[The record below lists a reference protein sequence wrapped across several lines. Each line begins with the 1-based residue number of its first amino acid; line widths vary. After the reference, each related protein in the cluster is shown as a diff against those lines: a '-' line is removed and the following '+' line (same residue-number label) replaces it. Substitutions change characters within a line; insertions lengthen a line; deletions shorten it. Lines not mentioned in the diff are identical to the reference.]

1 MKCDVLKCW
10 RVCMDVVGA
19 ASWAD
24 SVAPTRALRPA
35 QPDLCSGSTTASS
48 WTTTERTEIP

>member
-1 MKCDVLKCW
+1 
-10 RVCMDVVGA
+10 MDVVGA
-19 ASWAD
+19 APWAD